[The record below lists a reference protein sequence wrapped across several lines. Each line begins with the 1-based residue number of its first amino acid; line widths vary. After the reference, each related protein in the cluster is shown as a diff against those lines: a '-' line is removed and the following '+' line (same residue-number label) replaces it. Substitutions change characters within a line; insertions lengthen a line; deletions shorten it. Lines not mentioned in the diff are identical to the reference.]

1 MKLTELRQII
11 KEELKEAYFNIT
23 AFKRVKSDKYKHVT
37 LYKNSGTGKE
47 LWFAILNKQYNPKEG
62 TSWTAS
68 FDNERDAAIAVDK
81 KLLAWGKEPVNILK
95 KK

>member
-11 KEELKEAYFNIT
+11 KEELKETYSNRN
-23 AFKRVKSDKYKHVT
+23 AFKSVKSDKYKHVS
-37 LYKNSGTGKE
+37 LRKDSGTGKE
-47 LWFAILNKQYNPKEG
+47 IWVATLTKQYNPKEG
-62 TSWTAS
+62 TGWVAS